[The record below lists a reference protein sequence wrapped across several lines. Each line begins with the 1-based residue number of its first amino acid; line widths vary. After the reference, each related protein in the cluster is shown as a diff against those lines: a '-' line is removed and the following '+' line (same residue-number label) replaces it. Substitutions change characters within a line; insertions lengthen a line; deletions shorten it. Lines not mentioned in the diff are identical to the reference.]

1 MINVTITHKHG
12 KLLGKPIRAT
22 YSTFYD
28 ARTDAQKNGYKGKMS
43 DGYTT
48 LNLTV

>member
-12 KLLGKPIRAT
+12 KLLSKPIRAT
-22 YSTFYD
+22 YSSFYEARND
-28 ARTDAQKNGYKGKMS
+28 AEKNGYKGKMS
-43 DGYTT
+43 DGNST